1 LKERAKMGEVKRGT
15 LLDVGCRDRKES
27 NFTGIN
33 GRHFEGV
40 DIVHNL
46 ETFPYPFGDESCLT
60 IKAAHVVEHIKPWLV
75 FDWFNEMWRLL
86 VPKGQLAVSAP
97 FANSQGF
104 FNDPTHIT
112 YINEATFQH
121 LDPNYSLYKQHE
133 PLPWK
138 IEYASWSYGGNI
150 EAVLSKRTIEATES
164 LTMSHKVVMLGAL
177 QKPKEVELFLD
188 FVKGML
194 FKNILEIGT
203 AKGGMFFA
211 LCQIASP
218 TANIISLDMPG
229 GAFGA
234 RGYVET
240 EGDIERMNAFGK
252 PKQKLHFIRQ
262 DSHKPVTLNRVN
274 KVLGKEKLDLL
285 FIDGDHTYEGVKKD
299 WEMYG
304 PLVRD
309 EGLVVFHDIVDHGV
323 KFPDCKVDRFWNE
336 LKAQNETW
344 EFIDHSGDVWGGIGV
359 LRKPAAKPE
368 RQRTIARQAGG
379 AK

>member
-1 LKERAKMGEVKRGT
+1 MPTKSGI

-33 GRHFEGV
+33 GRHLEGV

-46 ETFPYPFGDESCLT
+46 ESFPYPLKDESCLT

-75 FDWFNEMWRLL
+75 FEWFNEMWRLL
-86 VPKGQLAVSAP
+86 VPKGQLVVSAP

-121 LDPNYSLYKQHE
+121 LDPNYSMYKQHE

-150 EAVLSKRTIEATES
+150 EAILSKRTIEATES

-177 QKPKEVELFLD
+177 QKPKEVELLLEFL
-188 FVKGML
+188 KGMP
-194 FKNILEIGT
+194 FRNVVEIGT
-203 AKGGMFFA
+203 ARGGMFFA
-211 LCQIASP
+211 LCQVALP
-218 TANIISLDMPG
+218 NANVISLDMMG
-229 GAFGA
+229 GNFGA
-234 RGYVET
+234 RDYIET
-240 EGDIERMNAFGK
+240 EGDLARMKAFGK
-252 PKQKLHFIRQ
+252 PKQNLYFVRQ
-262 DSHKPVTLNRVN
+262 DSHKAVTLNRV
-274 KVLGKEKLDLL
+274 KKIIGKEPIDLL
-285 FIDGDHTYEGVKKD
+285 FIDGDHTYEGVRKD

-309 EGLVVFHDIVDHGV
+309 GGLVLFHDIVTHDSHLN
-323 KFPDCKVDRFWNE
+323 CHVDQLWAE
-336 LKAQNETW
+336 LKRENETW
-344 EFIDHSGDVWGGIGV
+344 EFIDPTGDVWGGIGV
-359 LRKPAAKPE
+359 LKKAMSKPE
-368 RQRTIARQAGG
+368 RQRTITKMAGG

>member
-1 LKERAKMGEVKRGT
+1 MRKVKQGI

-27 NFTGIN
+27 NFTGIS
-33 GRHFEGV
+33 GRNFEGV

-46 ETFPYPFGDESCLT
+46 ESFPYPLNDESCLT
-60 IKAAHVVEHIKPWLV
+60 IKAAHVIEHIKPWLV

-86 VPKGQLAVSAP
+86 VPGGQLAVSAP

-104 FNDPTHIT
+104 FNDPSHCT
-112 YINEATFQH
+112 YVNEATFQH
-121 LDPNYSLYKQHE
+121 LDPNYPSYKQHE

-138 IEYASWSYGGNI
+138 IEFASWAYSGNI
-150 EAVLSKRTIEATES
+150 EAVLSKRSIEATES

-177 QKPKEVELFLD
+177 QKPREVELLLE
-188 FVKGML
+188 FVKGMS
-194 FKNILEIGT
+194 FNNILEIGT

-218 TANIISLDMPG
+218 TANLISLDMPG
-229 GAFGA
+229 GNFGA

-240 EGDIERMNAFGK
+240 ESDIERMSDFGK

-262 DSHKPVTLNRVN
+262 DSHKVATLNRAKKILGN
-274 KVLGKEKLDLL
+274 KKLDLL

-299 WEMYG
+299 WDMYS
-304 PLVRD
+304 PLVKND
-309 EGLVVFHDIVDHGV
+309 GLVVFHDIVNHEATH
-323 KFPDCKVDRFWNE
+323 PDCKVQLLWNE
-336 LKAQNETW
+336 LKRQNETW
-344 EFIDHSGDVWGGIGV
+344 EFIDDTGDVWGGIGV
-359 LRKPAAKPE
+359 LRKKEVAIKE
-368 RQRTIARQAGG
+368 RQRIITKTAGG